1 MMQFHRLCS
10 YGCRDDGVISPI
22 VVALSSSYTRKGQ
35 EIVMFVSH
43 PANSGMTHVY
53 GMCLARC

>member
-22 VVALSSSYTRKGQ
+22 VVARSSSYTRKGQ

-43 PANSGMTHVY
+43 PANSGMTHV
-53 GMCLARC
+53 